1 MSSSRH
7 SSESLAFPQKHGEW
21 IYKTISGKRPPMF
34 NCCLS
39 KLIPCSLSF
48 PAHSEREK
56 GRLLGPSVTR
66 KERSPGEAVCP
77 GPGQPERTGGE
88 AVLAGVP
95 DKPRESVCA
104 AAQTASAVTQ
114 EDTTSTPRKRDS
126 FQDASWP
133 FHEIRLPRENAH
145 KAR

>member
-1 MSSSRH
+1 
-7 SSESLAFPQKHGEW
+7 
-21 IYKTISGKRPPMF
+21 MF

-48 PAHSEREK
+48 LAHSEREK

-77 GPGQPERTGGE
+77 GRGQPERAGGE
-88 AVLAGVP
+88 AALAGVP
-95 DKPRESVCA
+95 DKPRESVCS

-133 FHEIRLPRENAH
+133 FHEIRLPGENAH